1 MKLKALNIKYKIL
14 LLIIAIMLII
24 SGVSYAYF
32 AVTTNGSSNQNIVTS
47 GTMKLTFT
55 DGPEIRLDNAIPGD
69 YLTKTFN
76 ITNTGTLT
84 TTYDIYFSEVINEF
98 NDQGDLV
105 YLILSNDGG
114 YNSTSDLQVPNTSS
128 KIVNSYS
135 IDPGVTQ
142 TYTLTIKFLNIN
154 ENQDDNQGKI
164 FSSKIQLNEYNNLDI
179 TTNYYLNDSKISYM
193 PSQSSY
199 IKYDATNS
207 SCNNGVTLTFNQ
219 DNWSY
224 STSKVKMINT
234 ICNIK
239 FTMAPINYDYTG
251 SEQKFTIP
259 IDGYYKLETWGAQ
272 GGYVNGYSLISGYGG
287 YSEGILN
294 ATKDTNLYIQV
305 GGKGSDMASSYS
317 VLAGGYNGGGD
328 AVGADGYT
336 EHTGSGGGATH
347 ISLVSGLLKNLSNNQ
362 NKIIIVSGG
371 GGGMAYYLS
380 YAPFYHYGNGG
391 SAGGYVG
398 QSNYG
403 NYGGN
408 LPLYSATGGSQ
419 TAGGIGNT
427 GSGFNG
433 SFGQGRSGTSTGA
446 TGGGGGWYGGAAS
459 ILQGG
464 GGGSSY
470 IGNSLLLSSSTL
482 TKHMTCYNCSTSSVS
497 STKTI
502 TTTNVSATATVDYAK
517 MGNGYS
523 RITYIGSSLN

>member
-1 MKLKALNIKYKIL
+1 MNLKNLNKKYQIAL
-14 LLIIAIMLII
+14 LLIAIMLVI

-32 AVTTNGSSNQNIVTS
+32 AVTATGTSNNNIVTS
-47 GTMKLTFT
+47 GTMKINFT
-55 DGPEIRLDNAIPGD
+55 DGPQVSLENAIPGD
-69 YLTKTFN
+69 TLTKTFSV
-76 ITNTGTLT
+76 TNTGNVATN
-84 TTYDIYFSEVINEF
+84 YDIFLSDIVNTF
-98 NDQGDLV
+98 ADSSDLV
-105 YLILSNDGG
+105 YTLT
-114 YNSTSDLQVPNTSS
+114 STNGANVSETVIPTISS
-128 KIVNSYS
+128 KIVSNQS
-135 IDPGVTQ
+135 IDVDETQ
-142 TYTLTIKFLNIN
+142 TYTLTIKFLNTN

-199 IKYDATNS
+199 IKYDTTNS

-433 SFGQGRSGTSTGA
+433 SFGQGRSGTSTGV